1 MTLERH
7 AEFNDSKGDN
17 ALLRLKIDRNPNI
30 TVAPGKGSWVSSLT
44 WKSIPIGLPSLEEI
58 PVVSLVTRQES

>member
-1 MTLERH
+1 MTLKRH

-30 TVAPGKGSWVSSLT
+30 SVAPGKGPWVSSLT
-44 WKSIPIGLPSLEEI
+44 SRSVLIGLPSLKEI
-58 PVVSLVTRQES
+58 PEVSLVTRQES